1 MERQGGGSG
10 VCIGSGAS
18 RQQVDQDTLHA
29 ARGALH
35 DAQGTLHAA
44 RGALHDAQGTLH
56 AARGTLHAAQGTLHA
71 TRGALHDAQGTLHAA
86 QGTLHAA
93 GDSSPDIRAAGQ
105 RRRGPHEAYCKAG
118 NDKIVA

>member
-44 RGALHDAQGTLH
+44 RG
-56 AARGTLHAAQGTLHA
+56 TLHAAQGTLHA
-71 TRGALHDAQGTLHAA
+71 TRGALHAAQGTLHAA

-93 GDSSPDIRAAGQ
+93 GDGFTDIRAAGQ
-105 RRRGPHEAYCKAG
+105 RRRGSHKTYCKAG